1 MELSSVGRE
10 SLPRNG
16 AILHAEAIMSS
27 ITISIPD
34 ESMAE
39 LREKA
44 ARLRTSPEELL
55 RASVEELLAR
65 PDAEFEHALEYVLR
79 KNQELYRRLA

>member
-1 MELSSVGRE
+1 
-10 SLPRNG
+10 
-16 AILHAEAIMSS
+16 MSS

-39 LREKA
+39 LKEKA
-44 ARLRTSPEELL
+44 ARLKTSPELL
-55 RASVEELLAR
+55 LQASLEELLAR
-65 PDAEFEHALEYVLR
+65 PDAEFERAVEYVLK